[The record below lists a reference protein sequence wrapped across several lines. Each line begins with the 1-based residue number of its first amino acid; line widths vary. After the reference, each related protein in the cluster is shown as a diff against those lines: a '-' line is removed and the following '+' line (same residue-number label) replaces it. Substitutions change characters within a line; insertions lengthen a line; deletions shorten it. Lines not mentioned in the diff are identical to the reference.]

1 MFVCRFVFLVLFV
14 TYMFVSGTV
23 SLTIC
28 MIGLFCFTDQHICII
43 QFHILVTDFVGLKQ
57 VNTVFVCSCV
67 FFDTYCVNLYHDIAS
82 S

>member
-1 MFVCRFVFLVLFV
+1 MLVCRFVFLVLFV

-23 SLTIC
+23 SLTNC

-57 VNTVFVCSCV
+57 VNTLFVCV
-67 FFDTYCVNLYHDIAS
+67 FFGTYCVNFYHDIAS